1 MRNGGFGM
9 KKIKYIS
16 ILGVSVLLL
25 ETAGCGNNAII
36 TNQTE
41 QTEIS
46 FSWWGNDDRH
56 DYTLKAVE
64 EFEKLHPD
72 IKVKCH
78 YSEWSGYQTRNNVR
92 MVSHTESDVMQIN
105 YAWLNQYSPD
115 GSGYYDI
122 SQLSDYIDLSNFTE
136 EDLQYGMQNG
146 KLNAVPIAL
155 NTMTVYINK
164 TIYDDY
170 GLEIPKTWD
179 DLKKAAKVM
188 NGVSYPIAMSQKS
201 AWFYII
207 SCVGQ
212 QTGKDFMDKSGNLLF
227 GKDELRLMI
236 ENYCEMI
243 NKKVMPQ
250 VENFEKLSITS
261 GEYAGVVAWLSDA
274 DSYCGEAE
282 KNGSEI
288 IVADYTT
295 FDGKLKNW
303 YAKPATMYAI
313 RRDIE
318 NPEAAAELLDYLLNS
333 AEMAGYQKIEKGT
346 PLSRSARQFL
356 EENNFL
362 GGIQY
367 TAFNKMTEEK
377 DKLDII
383 SPYFENENMIDAYT
397 AACNETLYGKATAEE
412 SAEKLYE
419 DLYELTKNN

>member
-1 MRNGGFGM
+1 MR
-9 KKIKYIS
+9 KLKQIS
-16 ILGVSVLLL
+16 LLGAALILMGAS
-25 ETAGCGNNAII
+25 GCGNNEIV
-36 TNQTE
+36 TSQTE

-56 DYTLKAVE
+56 DYTLKAIE
-64 EFEKLHPD
+64 EFERLHPD
-72 IKVKCH
+72 INVKCH

-122 SQLSDYIDLSNFTE
+122 YQLSDRIDLSNFTE
-136 EDLQYGMQNG
+136 EDLQYGIQNG
-146 KLNAVPIAL
+146 KLNAIPIAL

-164 TIYDDY
+164 TVYEDY
-170 GLEIPKTWD
+170 GLEIPKSWD
-179 DLKKAAKVM
+179 DLCQAAKVM
-188 NGVSYPIAMSQKS
+188 NGVNYPIAMSQKS
-201 AWFYII
+201 AWFYMT
-207 SCVGQ
+207 SYVGQ
-212 QTGKDFMDKSGNLLF
+212 KTEKDLMDSSGNLIF
-227 GKDELRLMI
+227 DKNDFRLMI
-236 ENYCEMI
+236 ETYCEMV

-250 VENFEKLSITS
+250 VESFDKAAITS

-274 DSYCGEAE
+274 DSYCGEAAE
-282 KNGSEI
+282 NGSEI
-288 IVADYTT
+288 VVADYTT
-295 FDGKLKNW
+295 FDGDLQSW

-356 EENNFL
+356 EENDFL

-367 TAFNKMTEEK
+367 AAFNKMTEEK
-377 DKLDII
+377 DELEII

-397 AACNETLYGKATAEE
+397 AACNEVLYGKASAEE
-412 SAEKLYE
+412 SAEELYDE
-419 DLYELTKNN
+419 LYQLTKND

>member
-1 MRNGGFGM
+1 MR
-9 KKIKYIS
+9 ISKYIS
-16 ILGVSVLLL
+16 LFGAFLILTGAV
-25 ETAGCGNNAII
+25 GCGSNEVV
-36 TNQTE
+36 TTQTE

-56 DYTLKAVE
+56 DYTLNAIE
-64 EFEKLHPD
+64 EFERLHPD

-115 GSGYYDI
+115 GNGYYDI

-164 TIYDDY
+164 TVYDDY

-179 DLKKAAKVM
+179 DLSHAAKVM
-188 NGVSYPIAMSQKS
+188 NGGSYPIAMSQKS

-212 QTGKDFMDKSGNLLF
+212 QVGKDFMDNSGKLLF
-227 GKDELRLMI
+227 NKDELRLMI
-236 ENYCEMI
+236 ETYCNMI
-243 NKKVMPQ
+243 NEKIMPQ
-250 VENFEKLSITS
+250 VENFEKSAITS

-274 DSYCGEAE
+274 DSYCGGAIE
-282 KNGSEI
+282 NGSEI
-288 IVADYTT
+288 VVADYTT
-295 FDGKLKNW
+295 IDGDLDCW

-318 NPEAAAELLDYLLNS
+318 NPEAAAVLLDYLLNS
-333 AEMAGYQKIEKGT
+333 NEMAEFQKIEKGT
-346 PLSRSARQFL
+346 PLSRSARHFL
-356 EENNFL
+356 EENDFL

-367 TAFNKMTEEK
+367 AAFNKMTEEK

-383 SPYFENENMIDAYT
+383 SPYFENENMRDAYT

-412 SAEKLYE
+412 SAEKLYDE
-419 DLYELTKNN
+419 LLELTKNN

>member
-1 MRNGGFGM
+1 MR
-9 KKIKYIS
+9 ISKYIS
-16 ILGVSVLLL
+16 LLGASLILTGAV
-25 ETAGCGNNAII
+25 GCGRNEVV
-36 TNQTE
+36 TTQTE

-56 DYTLKAVE
+56 DYTLNAIE
-64 EFEKLHPD
+64 EFERLHPD

-115 GSGYYDI
+115 GNGYYDI
-122 SQLSDYIDLSNFTE
+122 SLLSGYIDLSNFTE

-164 TIYDDY
+164 TVYDDY
-170 GLEIPKTWD
+170 GLDIPKTWD
-179 DLKKAAKVM
+179 DLSNAAKVM
-188 NGVSYPIAMSQKS
+188 NGGSYPIAMSQKS

-212 QTGKDFMDKSGNLLF
+212 QSGKDFMDNNGKLLF
-227 GKDELRLMI
+227 NKGELRLMI
-236 ENYCEMI
+236 ETYCNMI
-243 NKKVMPQ
+243 NEKIMPQ
-250 VENFEKLSITS
+250 VENFEKSAITS

-274 DSYCGEAE
+274 DSYCGGAVE
-282 KNGSEI
+282 NGSEI
-288 IVADYTT
+288 VVADYTT
-295 FDGKLKNW
+295 IDGDLECW

-333 AEMAGYQKIEKGT
+333 NEMAEYQKIEKGT

-356 EENNFL
+356 EKNDFL

-383 SPYFENENMIDAYT
+383 SPYFENEDMIDAYT

-412 SAEKLYE
+412 SAEKLYVE
-419 DLYELTKNN
+419 LLELTKNN

>member
-1 MRNGGFGM
+1 MR
-9 KKIKYIS
+9 IS
-16 ILGVSVLLL
+16 KHISLLGAALILMGAV
-25 ETAGCGNNAII
+25 GCGNNEIV

-56 DYTLKAVE
+56 DYTLKAIE
-64 EFEKLHPD
+64 EFERLHPD

-122 SQLSDYIDLSNFTE
+122 NQLSEHIDLSNFTE

-146 KLNAVPIAL
+146 KLNAIPIAL

-164 TIYDDY
+164 TVYEDY
-170 GLEIPKTWD
+170 GLEIPESWD
-179 DLKKAAKVM
+179 DLYQAAKVM
-188 NGVSYPIAMSQKS
+188 NGDVYPIAMSQKS
-201 AWFYII
+201 AWFYMT

-212 QTGKDFMDKSGNLLF
+212 QTGKDLMDSSGNLIF
-227 GKDELRLMI
+227 DKNDFRLMI
-236 ENYCEMI
+236 ETYCDMV
-243 NKKVMPQ
+243 NQKVMPQ
-250 VENFEKLSITS
+250 VENFDKAAITS

-274 DSYCGEAE
+274 DSYCGGAAE
-282 KNGSEI
+282 NGSEI
-288 IVADYTT
+288 VVADYTT
-295 FDGKLKNW
+295 FDGNLQSW

-333 AEMAGYQKIEKGT
+333 TEMAGYQKIEKGT

-356 EENNFL
+356 EENDFL

-367 TAFNKMTEEK
+367 AAFNKMTEEK
-377 DKLDII
+377 DELEII

-397 AACNETLYGKATAEE
+397 AACNEVLYGKASAEE
-412 SAEKLYE
+412 SAEKLYDE
-419 DLYELTKNN
+419 LYQLTQND